1 MTEATTMVAT
11 QSQQGAQPER
21 GQEWHKMV
29 AGQPYD
35 AADPELKAAR
45 ERCRFLYHSFN
56 TCWQEKPERDALLRE
71 LLGSRGASCAINPPF
86 FCDYGANIFVG
97 ENFYANVNC
106 TILDVC
112 EVHIGDNV
120 LLAPGV
126 QIYTAAHPIAVV
138 PRVAGVEFGKPVRI
152 GHNVWIGGST
162 VICPGVTIG
171 DNSVIGAGSVVT
183 RDIPANVVAVGNPCK
198 VIRPMTA
205 EELAGMGP
213 AEA

>member
-1 MTEATTMVAT
+1 MAAAIAR
-11 QSQQGAQPER
+11 GPEW
-21 GQEWHKMV
+21 QKMV
-29 AGQPYD
+29 AGEPYD

-45 ERCRFLYHSFN
+45 
-56 TCWQEKPERDALLRE
+56 DVLLHD
-71 LLGSRGASCAINPPF
+71 LLGGHGRECAINPPF

-126 QIYTAAHPIAVV
+126 QIYTAAHPVAVV

-152 GHNVWIGGST
+152 GNNVWIGGSV

-171 DNSVIGAGSVVT
+171 DNCVIGAGSVVT
-183 RDIPANVVAVGNPCK
+183 RDIPANVVAVGNPCR
-198 VIRPMTA
+198 VLRPMTA
-205 EELAGMGP
+205 AELAGI
-213 AEA
+213 